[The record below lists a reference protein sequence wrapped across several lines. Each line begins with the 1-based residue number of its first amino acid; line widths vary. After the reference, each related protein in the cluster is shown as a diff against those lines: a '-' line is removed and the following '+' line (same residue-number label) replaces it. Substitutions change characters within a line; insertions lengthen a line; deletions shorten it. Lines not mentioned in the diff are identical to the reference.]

1 MCLVGL
7 QGFVHHTLRNADIDY
22 YIHGWGGQQIILA
35 EKRFWKQ
42 WGGCNS
48 NWWSRQAG
56 FNEEV
61 TLKQRLKGGEGG
73 SPVIS
78 WGTAVKGERMASA
91 RARRQEHTW
100 HVQGRARRPGG
111 AVGNRKMRSQRRQQP
126 DSEGPSRPL

>member
-22 YIHGWGGQQIILA
+22 YIHGWGGQQVILA
-35 EKRFWKQ
+35 EKRFWEARGRLQFKLVV
-42 WGGCNS
+42 
-48 NWWSRQAG
+48 QAG

-91 RARRQEHTW
+91 RALRQEHTW
-100 HVQGRARRPGG
+100 HVQGTARRPGG
-111 AVGNRKMRSQRRQQP
+111 AVGNRKTRSLRRQEP
-126 DSEGPSRPL
+126 DSEGPSTPL